1 MFKFTGRPPKFQDPE
16 ELEKKVADYFIQC
29 DKNDEPYTVTGL
41 AYTLGITVKQLR
53 NYADCVDDINI
64 LKQLEPHE
72 KRALSTIVKR
82 AYLMCEMY
90 AEKKMLDP
98 KCTKTPVGYLFA
110 LKNYKGDFVDRVEQ
124 VVEDKTIN
132 VELVDLDELVEDTN
146 E

>member
-41 AYTLGITVKQLR
+41 AYTLGISVKRLR
-53 NYADCVDDINI
+53 DYNTCVDDINV

-72 KRALSTIVKR
+72 KRALSSIVKR
-82 AYLMCEMY
+82 AYQMCEMY

-98 KCTKTPVGYLFA
+98 KCTKSPVAYLFA

-132 VELVDLDELVEDTN
+132 VELVDLDELLEDN
-146 E
+146 DK

>member
-1 MFKFTGRPPKFQDPE
+1 MYKFTGRPPKFQDPDA
-16 ELEKKVADYFIQC
+16 LEKKVADYFIQC

-41 AYTLGITVKQLR
+41 AYTLGISVHQFWDYK
-53 NYADCVDDINI
+53 NAVNDINI

-72 KRALSTIVKR
+72 KQALSCIVKR
-82 AYLMCEMY
+82 AYQMCEMY

-98 KCTKTPVGYLFA
+98 KCMKTPVGYLFA

-132 VELVDLDELVEDTN
+132 VELVDLDDLLEDPDK
-146 E
+146 